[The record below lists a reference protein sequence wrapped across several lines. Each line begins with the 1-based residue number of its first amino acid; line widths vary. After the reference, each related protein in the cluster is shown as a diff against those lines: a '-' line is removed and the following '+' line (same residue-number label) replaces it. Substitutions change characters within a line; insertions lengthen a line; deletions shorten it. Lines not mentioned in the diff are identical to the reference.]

1 MENSTSPKGAKKLVQ
16 KEQPKTPQKSQTAR
30 KPLVDLD
37 EKIERVSDAPTQKL
51 KRYFKKTTYIKGFGV
66 VAVGE
71 ALTGEMAK
79 AWAENTSVKIDAYVG
94 KKSEA
99 LNELPKTDKQKL
111 AEYEAQNKD

>member
-51 KRYFKKTTYIKGFGV
+51 KRYFKKTTYIKGFGIV
-66 VAVGE
+66 NAGDE
-71 ALTGEMAK
+71 LTGEMLK
-79 AWAENTSVKIDAYVG
+79 AWTQNTPVKIDAYVG
-94 KKSEA
+94 KKVDV
-99 LNELPKTDKQKL
+99 LKELPKSDKQKL
-111 AEYEAQNKD
+111 ADYEAQNKD